1 MAPAKITFTPDI
13 SQLGQCDLVLESIV
27 EKRPAKQALYA
38 QLRPILADH
47 AILATN
53 TSTIPITRLA
63 AGMAGAERFC
73 GLHFCHPV
81 QARPLVE
88 IIGGQST
95 SAETIAST
103 VAHIRSLGKLP
114 LVVGDGPGFVVN
126 RLLMTY
132 LNEAL
137 TMVTSGVPIQ
147 AVDDAMLEYGMPY
160 GPLELLDE
168 IGLDT
173 ALQSG
178 IVLDELIGQRTAGSE
193 LLLRLVKAGQH
204 GTKSGDGFYRY
215 SGRSLHTG
223 LSSQRRAEK
232 ELNPLIEGVVAKFL
246 GDCTRSGQALSKPTL
261 FAELLLRPMVEQ
273 AMLVLAERK
282 LASTEQIDLAVLF
295 GLGFPLWRG
304 GLLWPRGISQ

>member
-1 MAPAKITFTPDI
+1 MRSWLRIPVRSRLLDW
-13 SQLGQCDLVLESIV
+13 
-27 EKRPAKQALYA
+27 RPGW
-38 QLRPILADH
+38 P
-47 AILATN
+47 
-53 TSTIPITRLA
+53 
-63 AGMAGAERFC
+63 AERFC

-126 RLLMTY
+126 QLLMTY

-261 FAELLLRPMVEQ
+261 FAELLLRPDGR
-273 AMLVLAERK
+273 AGHACACRAK
-282 LASTEQIDLAVLF
+282 ARFHRAN
-295 GLGFPLWRG
+295 
-304 GLLWPRGISQ
+304 